1 MTDQLQLFQ
10 LSEQGAKP
18 ESEEALVHIP
28 ASANVIESSKEE
40 PELRGPQASYSRHP
54 QLSDPSR

>member
-18 ESEEALVHIP
+18 ESEEAPVHIP
-28 ASANVIESSKEE
+28 ASANAI
-40 PELRGPQASYSRHP
+40 
-54 QLSDPSR
+54 